1 MHIRAAEKAHA
12 PRTREVNQA
21 YAAEQAALA
30 SGPISE
36 QAQRIRETML
46 AAKKGLEQFKSARW
60 AQRKEQTL

>member
-1 MHIRAAEKAHA
+1 M
-12 PRTREVNQA
+12 NQA

-46 AAKKGLEQFKSARW
+46 AAKQGLEQFKSARW
-60 AQRKEQTL
+60 AQR